1 MSPQTP
7 IYLRLSITDQCNF
20 NCFYCRPSA
29 RDHFFEDDQVLG
41 KKELREA
48 VRAFVRL
55 GIRHVRLTG
64 GEPLVRPD
72 AAELIR
78 DLAVT
83 PWLERLSLTTNGYRL
98 GDFSDILEEGCL
110 GAVNV
115 SLDTLQRSRFSKI
128 VGRDALPMVKN
139 GILAARKAGTA
150 SVKLNVLLIK
160 GFNDDEITDFVEFAG
175 RHGLDL
181 RFIEYFPTQRRS
193 DIFKK
198 HYVPS
203 QDVLSVIKSRYGSLE
218 YLGADSL
225 AGPAQYYRI
234 RQERFRIGV
243 ISSVTDFFCGACNR
257 LRLTADG
264 RLYPCLHSDFCADL
278 GPAIKEGDAETL
290 EALIRGVME
299 NKKEYTRI
307 SCRRLFEM
315 SAIGG

>member
-1 MSPQTP
+1 MSPGTP
-7 IYLRLSITDQCNF
+7 VYLRLSITDQCNF

-29 RDHFFEDDQVLG
+29 RDHFFEEDQVLG
-41 KKELREA
+41 RKELGEA

-78 DLAVT
+78 ELAVVPT
-83 PWLERLSLTTNGYRL
+83 LERLSLTTNGYRL
-98 GDFSDILEEGCL
+98 SDFSDILEEGCL
-110 GAVNV
+110 WAINV

-139 GILAARKAGTA
+139 GILAARKAGAA
-150 SVKLNVLLIK
+150 SIKLNVLLIK
-160 GFNDDEITDFVEFAG
+160 GFNDDEITDIDEFAG
-175 RHGLDL
+175 RHDLDL

-198 HYVPS
+198 HYVSS
-203 QDVLSVIKSRYGSLE
+203 QEVLSVIRSRYGALE

-234 RQERFRIGV
+234 RHECFRIGV

-278 GPAIKEGDAETL
+278 GPAIKERDAETL